1 MCLLILPRNIEDGN
15 GLGQALGD
23 LTAGLRMDPKDFR
36 VLKAK
41 AHIERVLMG
50 RRNKV
55 LDAHRDRCGGG
66 RWVLLGGRFDWDLPV

>member
-1 MCLLILPRNIEDGN
+1 
-15 GLGQALGD
+15 
-23 LTAGLRMDPKDFR
+23 MDPKDFR

-55 LDAHRDRCGGG
+55 LDAHRDRCGARPLCRFG
-66 RWVLLGGRFDWDLPV
+66 RPFWLGFTYATSVLVTKY